1 MLRLMKI
8 HAISLSQP
16 QGFRHIA
23 LATVIVAGLLTASGF
38 VTAHHS
44 NAMFDK
50 SLLRQVT
57 VTIKEFQW
65 TNPHVWIQVYLEN
78 AAGERE
84 EWSIEGGGPNTLFR
98 KGWRPNSF
106 KPGDVVELKFN
117 PMHDGSNAALFVGAR
132 FTNGETLGNW

>member
-8 HAISLSQP
+8 QTISLP
-16 QGFRHIA
+16 Q
-23 LATVIVAGLLTASGF
+23 LAIVILAGLLLASF
-38 VTAHHS
+38 AAAHHS

-50 SLLRQVT
+50 SQLRQVT
-57 VTIKEFQW
+57 VTVREFQW

-78 AAGERE
+78 DDGEQE

-98 KGWRPNSF
+98 RGWRPNSF
-106 KPGDVVELKFN
+106 KPGETVELRFF

-132 FTNGETLGNW
+132 FADGNTLGKWDE

>member
-1 MLRLMKI
+1 MPKIAGLRDKAV
-8 HAISLSQP
+8 AIVISAGLAALLTVYP
-16 QGFRHIA
+16 IA
-23 LATVIVAGLLTASGF
+23 L
-38 VTAHHS
+38 AHHS

-50 SLLRQVT
+50 SEVRQATAT
-57 VTIKEFQW
+57 VKEFQW

-78 AAGERE
+78 DDGEVE

-106 KPGDVVELKFN
+106 KPGAIVEFKFY

-132 FTNGETLGNW
+132 FASGETLGNW